1 MAPLHGEPGGTS
13 PLRGEHDETA
23 PGRGAS
29 RRAEPLDLL
38 RDGHDLLSPLE
49 RGQIRFIRKSLEP
62 GALNTSLRWLQRV
75 VGSSWIEACIR
86 NLRHVQGA
94 DRLPRFDPSQSYVL
108 VSNHRSFFDL
118 YVVTGYL
125 VKRGLP
131 HRILFPV
138 RSNFFYDHPMGPLVN
153 GVMSFFAM
161 YPPVFRDRKR
171 QGLNLAGIEEVAR
184 LLRRGGVFVG
194 LHPEGARNKGE
205 DPYALLPAQSGVGR
219 IIHRAQVPVI
229 PVFVHGL
236 SNDIVQQ
243 IGSNATR
250 TGRKVIVSFGRP
262 VDYTDL
268 FREPASPRVF
278 RRVSE
283 RALEA
288 IAALGQEERIL
299 RAQLEPEGKTR

>member
-1 MAPLHGEPGGTS
+1 MMEDPVPSEEIA
-13 PLRGEHDETA
+13 RDRNVA
-23 PGRGAS
+23 
-29 RRAEPLDLL
+29 RRTEPLDLL
-38 RDGHDLLSPLE
+38 RAGAGLLSPLE
-49 RGQIRFIRKSLEP
+49 RGQIRFIRKSLRP
-62 GALNTSLRWLQRV
+62 GPLDTTLRWLQRTI
-75 VGSSWIEACIR
+75 GANWIEASIR
-86 NLRHVQGA
+86 NLRHVHGL
-94 DRLPRFDPSQSYVL
+94 DRLPPFDSAKSYIL

-138 RSNFFYDHPMGPLVN
+138 RSNFFYDHPLGPFVN

-171 QGLNLAGIEEVAR
+171 QGLNLAGIEEVAQ

-194 LHPEGARNKGE
+194 LHPEGARNKGD

-219 IIHRAQVPVI
+219 IIRAGVPVI

-236 SNDIVQQ
+236 TNDIVQQ
-243 IGSNATR
+243 IGSNVTR
-250 TGRKVIVSFGRP
+250 TGRKVVVAFGKP
-262 VDYTDL
+262 VDFGDL
-268 FREPASPRVF
+268 LDAPPSPRVF

-283 RALEA
+283 RARDA
-288 IAALGQEERIL
+288 IAALGDEERAV
-299 RAQLEPEGKTR
+299 RARLEGGLASEDVAR